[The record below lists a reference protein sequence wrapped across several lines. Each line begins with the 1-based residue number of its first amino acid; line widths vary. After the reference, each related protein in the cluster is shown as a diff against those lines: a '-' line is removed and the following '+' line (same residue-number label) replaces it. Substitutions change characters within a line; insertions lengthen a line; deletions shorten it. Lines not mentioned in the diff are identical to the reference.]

1 MAFDLNHPEV
11 QFAVE
16 TVRQASLLV
25 REVEREL
32 VDHTIT
38 KSDKSPVTVA
48 DFAAQ
53 ALVACLLERAFPN
66 DPLVA
71 EEDSAHLREPEAAD
85 TLNKVAHFVGRYMA
99 YATPETV
106 CAWIDHGG
114 SDTARRFWTLD
125 PIDGTKGF
133 LRGDQYAIALA
144 LIVDGVV
151 QLGVLGCPNL
161 VNGRTP
167 DRAGAGSIVVARRG
181 EGAWTVPLTGEA
193 AALVQLHVS
202 NITSTEDARVLR
214 SVDAGHT
221 NVGRVAQLMET
232 LAVKAQPVLM
242 DSQAKYAVM
251 AAGDGDLLYRL
262 LTKAQPDYKEKI
274 WDHAAGSLIIEEAG
288 GRVTDLTGQPL
299 DFTQG
304 RSLENNVGI
313 VATNGHL
320 HDTALAAIRS
330 VFQDLAV

>member
-1 MAFDLNHPEV
+1 MTLDLTHPEV

-25 REVEREL
+25 RDVEREL
-32 VDHTIT
+32 VNHAIT

-53 ALVACLLERAFPN
+53 ALVGCLLERAFPN

-71 EEDSAHLREPEAAD
+71 EEDSAHLREPEAAE
-85 TLNKVAHFVGRYMA
+85 TLNTVARFAGRYMA

-114 SDTARRFWTLD
+114 AGPARRFWTLD

-144 LIVDGVV
+144 LIVDGTV
-151 QLGVLGCPNL
+151 QLGVLGCPHL
-161 VNGRTP
+161 TDGRSP
-167 DRAGAGSIVVARRG
+167 DRDGPGSIVVAKRG
-181 EGAWTVPLTGEA
+181 EGAWTLPLSGNGA
-193 AALVQLHVS
+193 APAPLHVS
-202 NITSTEDARVLR
+202 GVTSSEDARVLR

-262 LTKAQPDYKEKI
+262 LTKAQPDYREKI
-274 WDHAAGSLIIEEAG
+274 WDHAAGSLIVEEAG
-288 GRVTDLTGQPL
+288 GRVSDLMGQPL

-320 HDTALAAIRS
+320 HETALAAIRS
-330 VFQDLAV
+330 VFQDLVV

>member
-1 MAFDLNHPEV
+1 MSIDLTHPEV

-25 REVEREL
+25 RDVEREL
-32 VDHTIT
+32 VNHAIT

-53 ALVACLLERAFPN
+53 ALVGCLLERAFPG

-71 EEDSAHLREPEAAD
+71 EEDSAHLREPEASE
-85 TLNKVAHFVGRYMA
+85 TLRKVAHFVGRYMA

-114 SDTARRFWTLD
+114 SEPDRRFWTLD

-133 LRGDQYAIALA
+133 LRGDQYAVALA
-144 LIVDGVV
+144 LIVDGTV

-161 VNGRTP
+161 VDGRTP
-167 DRAGAGSIVVARRG
+167 ERAGSGSLVIARRG
-181 EGAWTVPLTGEA
+181 DGAWTIPLTENGA
-193 AALVQLHVS
+193 APKQLHVS
-202 NITSTEDARVLR
+202 EIFSSEEARVLR

-232 LAVKAQPVLM
+232 LGVRAEPVLM

-262 LTKAQPDYKEKI
+262 LTKAQPDYREKI

-288 GRVTDLTGQPL
+288 GRVSDLTGQPL

-304 RSLENNVGI
+304 RSLVNNVGI

-320 HDTALAAIRS
+320 HDTALAAIRT

>member
-1 MAFDLNHPEV
+1 MPMDMNHPEV

-25 REVEREL
+25 RDVEREL
-32 VDHTIT
+32 VNHAIT

-53 ALVACLLERAFPN
+53 ALVGCVLERVFPN

-71 EEDSAHLREPEAAD
+71 EEDSAHLREPEASE
-85 TLNKVAHFVGRYMA
+85 TREKVAHFVGRCMA

-106 CAWIDHGG
+106 CAWIDRGG
-114 SDTARRFWTLD
+114 AEPARRFWTLD

-133 LRGDQYAIALA
+133 LRGDQYVVALA
-144 LIVDGVV
+144 LVVDGAV

-161 VNGRTP
+161 TNGRTP
-167 DRAGAGSIVVARRG
+167 DRGGPGSIVVARRG
-181 EGAWTVPLTGEA
+181 EGAWTLPLSGNGAGPERL
-193 AALVQLHVS
+193 LVSGV
-202 NITSTEDARVLR
+202 TSSHDARVLR

-232 LAVKAQPVLM
+232 LAVTAQPVLM

-262 LTKAQPDYKEKI
+262 LTKAQPDYREKI

-288 GRVTDLTGQPL
+288 GRVSDLLGQPL

-320 HDTALAAIRS
+320 HETALAAIRS